1 MSSMFGV
8 FIIIQPCITT
18 LQVTETRNT
27 EWRDSTDNEVQS
39 SKDSRNRWSLHGID
53 KQSVELSIGEIQT
66 IQRNTETAE
75 DWW

>member
-27 EWRDSTDNEVQS
+27 GWRDSTDNEVQS
-39 SKDSRNRWSLHGID
+39 SKDSRNRLSLHGID
-53 KQSVELSIGEIQT
+53 KQSVE
-66 IQRNTETAE
+66 
-75 DWW
+75 